1 MVVLTLIWSETGGAE
16 SIGDGGEIWEEA
28 ERFGKEEL
36 SPASDYFFLIFGFG
50 SAYFGAFSVPSDE
63 PSLLMN
69 IKYMTIFSKHFV
81 FLFILV
87 GLS

>member
-36 SPASDYFFLIFGFG
+36 SPARDYFFLIFGFR

-63 PSLLMN
+63 HKIYDN
-69 IKYMTIFSKHFV
+69 F
-81 FLFILV
+81 
-87 GLS
+87 